1 MSSQELHCSVMVG
14 VGIALTKPS
23 PMVEQRIQLQYQQ
36 KEGREGG
43 VTVQTFSLIRNTANM
58 L

>member
-23 PMVEQRIQLQYQQ
+23 PMVEQRVQLQYQQ
-36 KEGREGG
+36 KEGRGNSTNILTDKEY
-43 VTVQTFSLIRNTANM
+43 REN
-58 L
+58 